1 MYQYVKPKPIVVPLY
16 GEEGFELRQRAVD
29 FVEKVKVRGAEAGN
43 EQEQTYGILAQM
55 VIRKALGMSIEP
67 EENQSKGVDIVLSS
81 GVKVDVKCRGGSL
94 PFQELYEGSGGLK
107 REAKHNFFAR
117 QIWDNRLD
125 ADLYLM
131 THLETPKP
139 PKGQKT
145 ALPGTLRQRK
155 WNLYICGWVSKERV
169 KKEGVYLPI
178 GSITEQ
184 GSRFFAYRSHEIEF
198 YNQHLNGLSKIKDL
212 LAININD
219 VEQDGKKAMKLHL
232 TSVDAVRIAI
242 DLVGHG
248 VLNKDAV
255 EFLKEKLRI
264 SNEIPPILHSN
275 QHHHLLKWLKDEGK
289 ITDEEIKKLSVIMKE
304 KAYSE

>member
-1 MYQYVKPKPIVVPLY
+1 MYNYVKPKPIIIPLY
-16 GEEGFELRQRAVD
+16 GDDGFELRQKAVE
-29 FVEKVKVRGAEAGN
+29 FVDKVKVRGAEAGN

-67 EENQSKGVDIVLSS
+67 EEDQSKGVDIVLES

-94 PFQELYEGSGGLK
+94 PFQELYGGSGGLN

-117 QIWDNRLD
+117 QIWDGRLD
-125 ADLYLM
+125 ADIYLM

-139 PKGQKT
+139 PTGEKT

-184 GSRFFAYRSHEIEF
+184 GNRFFAYRSHEIEF
-198 YNQHLNGLSKIKDL
+198 YNQHLNGLSEIKNL
-212 LAININD
+212 LAIDADD
-219 VEQDGKKAMKLHL
+219 VKEDGKKVMNLHL

-242 DLVGHG
+242 DLV
-248 VLNKDAV
+248 VM
-255 EFLKEKLRI
+255 EF
-264 SNEIPPILHSN
+264 
-275 QHHHLLKWLKDEGK
+275 
-289 ITDEEIKKLSVIMKE
+289 
-304 KAYSE
+304 